1 MPVTTEELLELD
13 PRECGVEEFCD
24 RLFDYLGH
32 AGQTMYDETV
42 TQLEH
47 GLQCAALAEQDGHG
61 QALQVAALLHDIGH
75 LVLDE
80 HDERDDFLETDQR
93 HEVVGARLVTAWFG
107 AEVGGPVA
115 LHVPAKRYLVA
126 IDPSYANGMS
136 QASVRS
142 LEVQGG
148 PMTDDEISAFEQ
160 RPHYAGAVQLRRWDD
175 RGKVA
180 DAGVPGLEH
189 WRPAVIDSLQ
199 THHQTP
205 SDSDS

>member
-1 MPVTTEELLELD
+1 MPVTTAEVLDLD
-13 PRECGVEEFCD
+13 PQQLGPDAFCD
-24 RLFDYLGH
+24 ALFDYLAD

-47 GLQCAALAEQDGHG
+47 GLQCAALAEREG
-61 QALQVAALLHDIGH
+61 QGRALQVAALLHDIGH

-80 HDERDDFLETDQR
+80 HDERDDFLEVDQR

-126 IDPSYANGMS
+126 TDPAYAAGLS
-136 QASVRS
+136 QASIRS

-148 PMTDDEISAFEQ
+148 PMTADEIRAFEQ
-160 RPHYAGAVQLRRWDD
+160 LPHQAEAVQLRRWDD
-175 RGKVA
+175 RGKVRGA
-180 DAGVPGLEH
+180 DVPPLEH
-189 WRPAVIDSLQ
+189 WRPALLFLLS
-199 THHQTP
+199 T
-205 SDSDS
+205 